1 MIPCGRWWGW
11 WWVSCLVLPRLQHLD
26 LLWQPCVLDPCDGS
40 CLWLSFWT
48 SLWQSNHEVLSL
60 EEVCK
65 VSLLKSLGVLWCR
78 MSGFTCT
85 CVHRRLETP
94 SRAAGVLFS
103 LLEVIAKSR
112 RQWTIVLDQLVLYY
126 QSNVYLAKVLMAS
139 WLLILPEWVH
149 LLRQLHLVRLNQI
162 LA

>member
-1 MIPCGRWWGW
+1 MKPFNDEKIKLNNRSPPCMIPCGRWWGW
-11 WWVSCLVLPRLQHLD
+11 WWVSCLVLPPLQHLD
-26 LLWQPCVLDPCDGS
+26 LLWQHCVLDPCDGS

-65 VSLLKSLGVLWCR
+65 VSLLKSLGVLGCR
-78 MSGFTCT
+78 MSDFTCT

-112 RQWTIVLDQLVLYY
+112 RQWSIVLDQLVLYL
-126 QSNVYLAKVLMAS
+126 SIKCVLS
-139 WLLILPEWVH
+139 
-149 LLRQLHLVRLNQI
+149 
-162 LA
+162 